1 MNQKVVKPYHLFKHQ
16 GGWYAINIEEMC
28 TRSIDEKIAGAL
40 TAITADPDAPLEPLM
55 KEQLDKLG
63 LLSIKE
69 EQNPKAKQEKYKE
82 PIPVVNM
89 NLLLTQSCN
98 LKCVYCY
105 GDGGKYGAGGMMEE
119 NTAFQA
125 VDWMLEQSGKIKK
138 LYIGFFG
145 GEPFLNFPLMKA
157 VVEYAKKRVQ
167 KMGKQVV
174 FHTTTNATLLDD
186 EKIAFMKE
194 HQIQVMIS
202 FDGPREIQDAQRPY
216 VNGAGTFDSTVPK
229 IRKLLAVLPETPGH
243 AVVLGNTDPQ
253 YIKNA
258 MQEIGFAQISTMPVS
273 QSLFQGEPGNTNSDR
288 DTRVLLRALEEE
300 AETWMR
306 LARNRDGSAL
316 KSLKDRSQ
324 LYQGLISLL
333 HNTKPHHAC
342 EAGLGLVGV
351 SCTGDIYLC
360 HRFVG
365 QDEYKLGSV
374 FAHGLNREKYQ
385 KSPTTGNGKC
395 ATCFARYYC
404 AGGCKHDNAGSCG
417 SISEPSE
424 DACRL
429 RCRELE
435 LAATI
440 IGRLEDE
447 DKAFLAEQQIFPP
460 KPCPLDF

>member
-1 MNQKVVKPYHLFKHQ
+1 MDQKVVKPYHLFSHQ
-16 GGWYAINIEEMC
+16 GSWYVINIEGMC
-28 TRSIDEKIAGAL
+28 TSPINEIIARTL
-40 TAITADPDAPLEPLM
+40 NAITNDPNSSQELLIE
-55 KEQLDKLG
+55 EQLIKLG
-63 LLSIKE
+63 LLSLEKK
-69 EQNPKAKQEKYKE
+69 QKPDTKQEIYKE
-82 PIPVVNM
+82 PVPVVNM
-89 NLLLTQSCN
+89 TLLLTQSCN
-98 LKCVYCY
+98 LNCVYCY
-105 GDGGKYGAGGMMEE
+105 GDGGKYGSSGNMEE

-125 VDWMLEQSGKIKK
+125 VDWMLEQSRKIQK

-145 GEPFLNFPLMKA
+145 GEPFLNFSLMKA
-157 VVEYAKKRVQ
+157 VVEYAEKRMQ

-174 FHTTTNATLLDD
+174 FYTTTNATLLDD

-243 AVVLGNTDPQ
+243 AVILSNTDPQ

-258 MQEIGFAQISTMPVS
+258 LQEIGFTQISIMPVS
-273 QSLFQGEPGNTNSDR
+273 QSLFQGKPGNTNSDR
-288 DTRVLLRALEEE
+288 DTRVLLQALEQE
-300 AETWMR
+300 AEAWMR

-333 HNTKPHHAC
+333 HNTKRHHAC

-351 SCTGDIYLC
+351 SWTGDIYLC

-395 ATCFARYYC
+395 TTCFARYYC

-460 KPCPLDF
+460 KPCPFDF